1 MLKTSV
7 LAHKI
12 PQNKICTSNFV
23 FYKKMSDRKNTSGRL
38 KFEKEE

>member
-23 FYKKMSDRKNTSGRL
+23 FYKKMSDK
-38 KFEKEE
+38 KKYFWQAKI